1 MSHSTV
7 ATAPESS
14 GATAKALREEKHG
27 KRTQEESTSAQETP
41 LKHGRRAQNRT
52 DDASSK
58 KLVQRKRHK
67 RTRCNGELFLGS
79 TVEGIKKVTF
89 LSD

>member
-14 GATAKALREEKHG
+14 GATAKASREEKHG

-41 LKHGRRAQNRT
+41 LKHGRRALNRT
-52 DDASSK
+52 MMPPLRSQYRERDTNEQDVMVS
-58 KLVQRKRHK
+58 
-67 RTRCNGELFLGS
+67 
-79 TVEGIKKVTF
+79 F
-89 LSD
+89 LSGLCMNCTVLD